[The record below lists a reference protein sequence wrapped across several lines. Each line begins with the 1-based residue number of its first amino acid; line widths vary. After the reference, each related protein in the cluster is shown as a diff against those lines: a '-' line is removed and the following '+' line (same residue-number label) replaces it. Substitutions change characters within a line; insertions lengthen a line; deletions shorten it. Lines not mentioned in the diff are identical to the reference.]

1 MYQMSAEAGWMRE
14 VVTGDRKCS
23 DPERMRIAYLPP
35 HHLRH
40 IKNRLYSKTQ
50 LQDFLSTHC
59 QETTLTLENFSF
71 SNFVLGLDLP
81 WEEVRPARLSQKQVP
96 GQSFSFPPPFPVLAP
111 ANCLPPANCLH
122 CGQQLSQSEAAAD
135 QHVRLCLHSKNARLR
150 SLLEGGDY
158 SPAQHAR
165 PVKNR
170 QSMPD
175 KRTTPTER
183 EGSSDRKVTKQ
194 DRQSLPNK
202 TDTREDGQSK
212 PDRTITKQHRQ
223 SLPDRTFTKQHRQ
236 SLLDKTVTKQNR
248 QSLPG
253 RTVTKQN
260 GQSLSVK
267 TVTKQD
273 RQNLPDRT
281 VTKQDRQ
288 SMSDSL
294 QSSPSQRLRSLPD
307 CISVSKLSL
316 SSWPNAAYSLQY

>member
-1 MYQMSAEAGWMRE
+1 MYQMSAEAGWVRE

-23 DPERMRIAYLPP
+23 DPERLRIAYLTPP
-35 HHLRH
+35 HLRH
-40 IKNRLYSKTQ
+40 LKNRLYSKTQ

-81 WEEVRPARLSQKQVP
+81 WEVVRPAHLSQKQVRPARLSQKQVV

-122 CGQQLSQSEAAAD
+122 CGQQLSQFEPAAD

-165 PVKNR
+165 PVKYR

-175 KRTTPTER
+175 KRTTQTER
-183 EGSSDRKVTKQ
+183 EGSSDRKVAKQ

-202 TDTREDGQSK
+202 TNTREDRQSK
-212 PDRTITKQHRQ
+212 TDRTITKQHRQ
-223 SLPDRTFTKQHRQ
+223 SLPDRTFTKQNQILPDRTVAKQNQ
-236 SLLDKTVTKQNR
+236 SLPDWTVTKQTQSLPDKTVTKQNR
-248 QSLPG
+248 QSLPD
-253 RTVTKQN
+253 RTITKQD

-273 RQNLPDRT
+273 G
-281 VTKQDRQ
+281 Q

-294 QSSPSQRLRSLPD
+294 KSSP
-307 CISVSKLSL
+307 
-316 SSWPNAAYSLQY
+316 